1 MYDETYEILK
11 NHLRKGDKFTYIRKN
26 NLLPFTTNK
35 DQRVT
40 FDNGSLPIIGAF
52 SRLICDK
59 KVKGI
64 NDENISEDIL
74 NNEYFEVERDEEY
87 YAKLLVEEYLGK
99 DQLNIL
105 HPKLFL
111 YLPLSEGPAAGGEIK
126 IAGFLKSIFFHNIT
140 LKDFYSESNSKFN
153 SNILIDFIVDNLKEL
168 PDEKDLSEFYMPSS
182 LIKVIEVFEEDIN
195 FLLNN
200 HEEYLVKNFDKII
213 SFYMFFYFIQFTLKS
228 SSSVVSDELEKTFYL
243 LDWETVSKNRKSVK
257 FGYKN
262 VSEYL
267 KSLLTRIDGIE
278 HVNILLGQNNL
289 LPAEMVQYVEAL
301 PELDKKEFIK
311 FFKLWIDYLRSVEGL
326 DTQRLPEDFNELL
339 YFYFKTIEESY
350 KTKKSRH
357 GPVSRY
363 PKPIEDLGRKYFLK
377 RRGRYGYMFNMNQEM
392 LILITALC
400 IKEEKIKVTQLFEE
414 YERRGLF
421 FDRDSLDN
429 IVDLFNKLNLI
440 DKKSDSGDIQY
451 VKSIL

>member
-1 MYDETYEILK
+1 MYGETYDTLK
-11 NHLRKGDKFTYIRKN
+11 NHLKKGDKFTYIRKN

-35 DQRVT
+35 NQRVT
-40 FDNGSLPIIGAF
+40 FDNGALPILGAF
-52 SRLICDK
+52 SRLMCDK

-64 NDENISEDIL
+64 NENISEDIL
-74 NNEYFEVERDEEY
+74 NNEYFEVEKDDEY
-87 YAKLLVEEYLGK
+87 YAKLLVDEYLGRE
-99 DQLNIL
+99 QLNIL

-111 YLPLSEGPAAGGEIK
+111 YLPLSEGPMSGGEIK
-126 IAGFLKSIFFHNIT
+126 IAEFLKNVFFHNIS
-140 LKDFYSESNSKFN
+140 LKEFYSESNSKFN

-168 PDEKDLSEFYMPSS
+168 PDEEDSSEFYMPSS
-182 LIKVIEVFEEDIN
+182 LIRVIDVFEEDIN

-228 SSSVVSDELEKTFYL
+228 SSKVVSDELEKTFYL

-257 FGYKN
+257 FGYRN

-267 KSLLTRIDGIE
+267 KSLLTKIDGIE
-278 HVNILLGQNNL
+278 HVNILFGQNNL
-289 LPAEMVQYVEAL
+289 LPADMVEYFETL
-301 PELDKKEFIK
+301 SESDKKEFIK
-311 FFKLWIDYLRSVEGL
+311 YFKLWIDYLRSVEGL
-326 DTQRLPEDFNELL
+326 DYQKLPNDFSSLL
-339 YFYFKTIEESY
+339 NFYFKTIEESY
-350 KTKKSRH
+350 KNKKSRQ
-357 GPVSRY
+357 GPISRY
-363 PKPIEDLGRKYFLK
+363 PKPIEDLGKKYFLK

-400 IKEEKIKVTQLFEE
+400 IKEDKIKITQLFEE

-421 FDRDSLDN
+421 FDRDSLDKV
-429 IVDLFNKLNLI
+429 IDLFNKLNLI

>member
-11 NHLRKGDKFTYIRKN
+11 NHLKKGDKFTYIRKN

-35 DQRVT
+35 NQRVT
-40 FDNGSLPIIGAF
+40 FDNGALPIMGAF
-52 SRLICDK
+52 SRLMCNK
-59 KVKGI
+59 KVRGI
-64 NDENISEDIL
+64 TDERISEDIL
-74 NNEYFEVERDEEY
+74 NNEYFEVEKDDEY
-87 YAKLLVEEYLGK
+87 YAKLLVEEYLGRE
-99 DQLNIL
+99 QLNIL

-111 YLPLSEGPAAGGEIK
+111 YLPLSEGPIAGGEIK
-126 IAGFLKSIFFHNIT
+126 IAEFLKNIFFQNIN
-140 LKDFYSESNSKFN
+140 LNEFYSENNAKFN
-153 SNILIDFIVDNLKEL
+153 SNILIEFIVDNLKEL
-168 PDEKDLSEFYMPSS
+168 PEEEDSSEFFMPSS
-182 LIKVIEVFEEDIN
+182 LIRVVNVFEEDMD

-213 SFYMFFYFIQFTLKS
+213 SFYMFFYFVQFTLKAS
-228 SSSVVSDELEKTFYL
+228 STVVSDELEKTFYL

-262 VSEYL
+262 VNDYL
-267 KSLLTRIDGIE
+267 KSLLTKIDGIE
-278 HVNILLGQNNL
+278 HLNILLGQNNL
-289 LPAEMVQYVEAL
+289 LPAEMNQYFETL
-301 PELDKKEFIK
+301 SESDKKEFIK
-311 FFKLWIDYLRSVEGL
+311 YFKLWIDYLRSEEDL
-326 DTQRLPEDFNELL
+326 DSQILPNDFNSLL
-339 YFYFKTIEESY
+339 QFYFKTIEESY
-350 KTKKSRH
+350 KNKKSRQ
-357 GPVSRY
+357 GPISRY
-363 PKPIEDLGRKYFLK
+363 PKPIEDLGKKYFLK
-377 RRGRYGYMFNMNQEM
+377 RRGRYGYMFNMNQEV

>member
-1 MYDETYEILK
+1 MYAETYEILK
-11 NHLRKGDKFTYIRKN
+11 THLRKGNKFAYKRNN

-35 DQRVT
+35 TQRVT
-40 FDNGSLPIIGAF
+40 FDNGSLPIMGAF
-52 SRLICDK
+52 SRLACNK

-64 NDENISEDIL
+64 TDENISEDIL
-74 NNEYFEVERDEEY
+74 NNEYFEVESGDEY
-87 YAKLLVEEYLGK
+87 YAKLLVEEYLGGE
-99 DQLNIL
+99 QLNIL

-111 YLPLSEGPAAGGEIK
+111 YLPLSEGPVAGGEIK
-126 IAGFLKSIFFHNIT
+126 IAEFIKNIFFHNIN
-140 LKDFYSESNSKFN
+140 LDDFYSENNSKFN
-153 SNILIDFIVDNLKEL
+153 SNILIEFIVDNLKDL
-168 PDEKDLSEFYMPSS
+168 PNEKDLSEFYMPST
-182 LIKVIEVFEEDIN
+182 LNKVVSVFEEDIN
-195 FLLNN
+195 FLLKN
-200 HEEYLVKNFDKII
+200 HEEFLVKNFDKII
-213 SFYMFFYFIQFTLKS
+213 SFYLFFYFIQFTLKA
-228 SSSVVSDELEKTFYL
+228 SSSVVSEELEKTFYL

-278 HVNILLGQNNL
+278 HMNILLGQNNL
-289 LPAEMVQYVEAL
+289 LPAEMIQYFESL
-301 PELDKKEFIK
+301 SESDKKEFIK
-311 FFKLWIDYLRSVEGL
+311 YFKLWINYLRSEEDL
-326 DTQRLPEDFNELL
+326 DSQVLPNDFADLL
-339 YFYFKTIEESY
+339 HFYFESIEESY
-350 KTKKSRH
+350 KSKKTRQ
-357 GPVSRY
+357 GPISRY
-363 PKPIEDLGRKYFLK
+363 PKPIEDLGKKYFLK
-377 RRGRYGYMFNMNQEM
+377 RRGRFGYMFNMNQEM

-400 IKEEKIKVTQLFEE
+400 VKKDKMKITQLFKE

>member
-11 NHLRKGDKFTYIRKN
+11 AHLRKGNKFTYVRNN

-35 DQRVT
+35 NQRVT
-40 FDNGSLPIIGAF
+40 FDNGALPIIGAF
-52 SRLICDK
+52 SRLMCDK

-64 NDENISEDIL
+64 ADENISEDIL
-74 NNEYFEVERDEEY
+74 NNEFFEVEVGDEY
-87 YAKLLVEEYLGK
+87 YAKLLVNEYLGGE
-99 DQLNIL
+99 QLNIL

-111 YLPLSEGPAAGGEIK
+111 YLPLSEGPLAGGEVKMAEFIK
-126 IAGFLKSIFFHNIT
+126 NIFFHNIP
-140 LKDFYSESNSKFN
+140 LDDFYSVSNSKFN

-168 PDEKDLSEFYMPSS
+168 PDEEDSSEFYMPDS
-182 LIKVIEVFEEDIN
+182 LSGVVNVFEEDIN
-195 FLLNN
+195 FLLSN

-213 SFYMFFYFIQFTLKS
+213 SFYMFFYFIQFTLKTS
-228 SSSVVSDELEKTFYL
+228 SSNVSDELEKTFYL
-243 LDWETVSKNRKSVK
+243 LDWETVSKNRKCVQ

-262 VSEYL
+262 VSEYF

-289 LPAEMVQYVEAL
+289 LPAEMIQYFE
-301 PELDKKEFIK
+301 ELSESDKKEFIK
-311 FFKLWIDYLRSVEGL
+311 YFKLWIDYLRHEEGL
-326 DTQRLPEDFNELL
+326 DSHQLPDDFNSLL
-339 YFYFKTIEESY
+339 YFYFNSIEESY
-350 KTKKSRH
+350 KSKKTRQ

-363 PKPIEDLGRKYFLK
+363 PKPIEDLGKKYFLK
-377 RRGRYGYMFNMNQEM
+377 RRGRFGYMFNMTQEM

-400 IKEEKIKVTQLFEE
+400 VKEDKMRVTQLFEE

-421 FDRDSLDN
+421 FDRDSLDK
-429 IVDLFNKLNLI
+429 IVDLFNRLNLI